1 MNRCTN
7 KNCIFAH
14 RFITNDDTRFRLTML
29 GVAVGSYAT
38 TWMVLPI
45 GLSLCTFWD
54 DRRQASHVRRHV
66 KSMEQITDHT

>member
-45 GLSLCTFWD
+45 GLSLCTFWG
-54 DRRQASHVRRHV
+54 DRRQATHVRHHV